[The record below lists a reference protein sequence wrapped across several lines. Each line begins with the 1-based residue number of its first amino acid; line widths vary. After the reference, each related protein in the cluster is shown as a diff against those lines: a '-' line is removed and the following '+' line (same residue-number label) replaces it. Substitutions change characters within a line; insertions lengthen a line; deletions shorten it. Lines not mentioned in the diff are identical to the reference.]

1 MVPLRESRKN
11 PHMPHTSP
19 DQCIDDL
26 CRQIQGERDKHK
38 LLKLIDQLGC
48 VLVKEKR
55 MARIVRKQKR
65 RKAPAHIWAEYK
77 KPSPWHPTE
86 EPMERL
92 VSEDLLFC
100 YLP

>member
-38 LLKLIDQLGC
+38 LLKLIDQLDGL
-48 VLVKEKR
+48 LVKEKHLAR
-55 MARIVRKQKR
+55 MSQKR
-65 RKAPAHIWAEYK
+65 H
-77 KPSPWHPTE
+77 SSE
-86 EPMERL
+86 ELMEQL
-92 VSEDLLFC
+92 SEDLLFC
-100 YLP
+100 FVP